1 VAFLATLNDSAIIQE
16 SRTYKKHKVM
26 QKNNHSF
33 NVDHSVPPPLPAS
46 SLPPPL
52 PGLWNRA
59 SAIFRLEAIRNLKS
73 SGKSFDEYDLELE
86 IAKVKASYLRE
97 EERKRATESD
107 RESAEELRRASK
119 ATEKKKEIASHVAE
133 LQKANKRKIII
144 VFVVIVVTL
153 LILTIILYA
162 TGYFSSLSQEPESWE
177 RYL

>member
-1 VAFLATLNDSAIIQE
+1 MQE
-16 SRTYKKHKVM
+16 
-26 QKNNHSF
+26 NNHSF

-97 EERKRATESD
+97 EERKRATESA
-107 RESAEELRRASK
+107 RESAEELRRASTSTATSSHAAEQQK
-119 ATEKKKEIASHVAE
+119 ATR
-133 LQKANKRKIII
+133 RKIII
-144 VFVVIVVTL
+144 VLVLVVVTL

-162 TGYFSSLSQEPESWE
+162 TGYFASLSQEPESWE